1 MPLAPCLT
9 SLHHSLAQQ
18 LQRTSIRL
26 CSTEAIAAPNNSLPP
41 QASSAVTEAQDVE
54 SSFTA
59 FLSAIHDR
67 GFFGIVSG
75 IAVEHAIQNKG
86 DVKRALLAVARQ
98 RPDILFSLDSSLV
111 SAIAGAD
118 LPPKEKPERKTTAA
132 AARMRATFTEEG
144 RAAAAAVAEQR
155 EPGSPDV
162 NNQASFQDLL
172 RLTWAWSKEDQEAV
186 LAADAGEPVST
197 CHQVLRCSGCGALST
212 AVLPKV
218 PLYHV

>member
-9 SLHHSLAQQ
+9 SVQHSLAQQ
-18 LQRTSIRL
+18 LQRHNVRL
-26 CSTEAIAAPNNSLPP
+26 CSTEAIAAPTDSLPP
-41 QASSAVTEAQDVE
+41 PASSAVSEAHDVE

-67 GFFGIVSG
+67 GFFGIASG
-75 IAVEHAIQNKG
+75 IAVEHAIHNKG
-86 DVKRALLAVARQ
+86 DVKRALLAVARK

-118 LPPKEKPERKTTAA
+118 LPPKEKSERKTSAA

-144 RAAAAAVAEQR
+144 RAAAEAVAEQR

-172 RLTWAWSKEDQEAV
+172 RLTWAWSKEGQEAV
-186 LAADAGEPVST
+186 LAADAGEAIMT
-197 CHQVLRCSGCGALST
+197 
-212 AVLPKV
+212 
-218 PLYHV
+218 